1 MGTQRGALVEEKF
14 VVGHHDNVQHLFWY
28 TCYLE
33 YLQVYCKCAKCV
45 KSLPVKKSH
54 TVAKVPFSKLE
65 IWPGVPPILHMKRL
79 SMRIF
84 ETRLV
89 TKL

>member
-14 VVGHHDNVQHLFWY
+14 VVGHHDNVQHFFWY

-45 KSLPVKKSH
+45 KSLPVKKVSYGSKSTFFKIGNLARGSPYFAYEK
-54 TVAKVPFSKLE
+54 TVYAHF
-65 IWPGVPPILHMKRL
+65 
-79 SMRIF
+79 
-84 ETRLV
+84 
-89 TKL
+89 